1 MIVTKVIKAGVLN
14 LTKSKKHALDHE
26 YNGFQYWMLFGVDKD
41 ILSQHKRAKGWYYD
55 TKRIKYKDHPLVIPH
70 NQMWVRKK
78 QTKLTPHWIKI
89 SVRKRKGI
97 GIWLPI
103 KPHKDLPDIKYLK
116 DSLLLLNKKG
126 NYELR
131 LIYQYE
137 VKEIKYHNITA
148 IDLGYKNIA
157 TVCNSANIRPTFYG
171 RNLKGIRR
179 HYLYLRKR
187 LGNKKL
193 LEKIKQIKHKEKR
206 VIEQELHK
214 IANHIVAQSVKAK
227 SVIVLG
233 NLKGIR
239 RSVKKKGK
247 RLNRIVSN
255 MPYYK
260 LTKFITYKALENGIR
275 VVKIKETNT
284 SKLCS
289 RCDNI
294 GERKSQGLF
303 ICKNCKYQVNADYN
317 ASRNILRM
325 SLDYMSSDRAYGL
338 RPKITPEVISPQIKS
353 L

>member
-14 LTKSKKHALDHE
+14 LTNSKKQALDHE
-26 YNGFQYWMLFGVDKD
+26 YIGFQYWMLFGVDTD

-55 TKRIKYKDHPLVIPH
+55 TKEIKYKDHPLVIPH
-70 NQMWVRKK
+70 KQIWVRKK
-78 QTKLTPHWIKI
+78 QTKLTSYWIKI
-89 SVRKRKGI
+89 SVRKRKGV
-97 GIWLPI
+97 GLWLPI
-103 KPHKDLPDIKYLK
+103 KPHRDLLDAKYLK

-131 LIYQYE
+131 LIYRYE
-137 VKEIKYHNITA
+137 VNEIKYHNVTA

-193 LEKIKQIKHKEKR
+193 LEKIKQIKDKERR
-206 VIEQELHK
+206 VIEQELHN
-214 IANHIVAQSVKAK
+214 IANSIVKEAVKTK
-227 SVIVLG
+227 SVIALG

-239 RSVKKKGK
+239 KSAQHKGK

-260 LTKFITYKALENGIR
+260 LTRFITYKALEHGIR

-289 RCDNI
+289 RCNST
-294 GERKSQGLF
+294 GQRKSQGLF
-303 ICKNCKYQVNADYN
+303 KCKHCKYEVNADYN
-317 ASRNILRM
+317 ASKNILKM
-325 SLDYMSSDRAYGL
+325 SPDYMSGDRAYGL

>member
-1 MIVTKVIKAGVLN
+1 MRVTRVIKAGLLN
-14 LTKSKKHALDHE
+14 LTNSKKQALDHE
-26 YNGFQYWMLFGVDKD
+26 YTGFQYWMLFGVDKG

-55 TKRIKYKDHPLVIPH
+55 TKKIKYKNYPLVIPH
-70 NQMWVRKK
+70 NQIWIRKK
-78 QTKLTPHWIKI
+78 QTKLTPYWIKI

-97 GIWLPI
+97 GLWLPI
-103 KPHKDLPDIKYLK
+103 KPHRGLLDTKYLK
-116 DSLLLLNKKG
+116 DSLLLLNNKG

-137 VKEIKYHNITA
+137 VKELKHHNITA

-157 TVCNSANIRPTFYG
+157 TVCNSASTRPIFYG
-171 RNLKGIRR
+171 RNIKGIRR

-187 LGNKKL
+187 LGNKRL
-193 LEKIKQIKHKEKR
+193 LEKIKQVSDKEKR
-206 VIEQELHK
+206 IIEQELHI
-214 IANHIVAQSVKAK
+214 IANSIVEQALKTK

-239 RSVKKKGK
+239 KSVRRKGK

-255 MPYYK
+255 MPYFK
-260 LTKFITYKALENGIR
+260 LTTLITYKAAQRGIR

-289 RCDNI
+289 KCNSK

-303 ICKNCKYQVNADYN
+303 ECNVCNSQLNADYN

-325 SLDYMSSDRAYGL
+325 SLDYMSSDRAFGL
-338 RPKITPEVISPQIKS
+338 RPIITPEVISPQIKS